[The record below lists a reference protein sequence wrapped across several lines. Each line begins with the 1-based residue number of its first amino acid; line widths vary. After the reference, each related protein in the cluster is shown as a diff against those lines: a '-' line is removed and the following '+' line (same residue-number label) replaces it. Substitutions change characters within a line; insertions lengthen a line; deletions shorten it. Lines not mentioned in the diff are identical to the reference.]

1 MSKPAAQESAW
12 PRRAVLR
19 ALTVPAIA
27 AAGGVPLWP
36 VGARAQT
43 TADTDP
49 ADIVPL
55 IFSHI
60 EDQRLLAHQWMR
72 ARKQMDVVPALIMGL
87 RFASF
92 EAPRF
97 LETLQ
102 ALTGES
108 IENDWFRWMEWLQV
122 HDEVKAY
129 KGFEELHATLHEQID
144 PNFRLFIYPGVAHEI
159 RIEEIVWGGV
169 RKDGIPALTNPPLI
183 TPAEATFMTD
193 DELVFG
199 VEING
204 DARAYPLRFMDWHEM
219 FNDVIG
225 GVPVSLAY
233 CTLCGSGIL
242 FDTEVEGRAAPF
254 VFGSSGFLYRSNKLM
269 YDQETNSLWN
279 QWTGRPVVGALTG
292 SGIELKVR
300 PVVITS
306 WGKWTARHPDTKT
319 LALETGFERDYTP
332 GAPYGT
338 YFNSAD
344 LMFPAVI
351 DDARLNKK
359 DYVFALRVSG
369 VQKAWPVEQFRGGA
383 VIHDSVGALDIV
395 LVGDAASRTV
405 RAYRGDGRQFAL
417 GPDAATL
424 SDTDGVQWTVTEDG
438 LVSSDGTAFTRL
450 PGHITYW
457 FAFRSYLPDAPVG
470 G

>member
-1 MSKPAAQESAW
+1 MTKPEAQDPRW
-12 PRRAVLR
+12 RRRAVLR
-19 ALTVPAIA
+19 ALTAPAIA
-27 AAGGVPLWP
+27 AVGGVPLWP
-36 VGARAQT
+36 LGARAQT
-43 TADTDP
+43 PAESIP

-55 IFSHI
+55 IFSPI

-102 ALTGES
+102 ALTGAA
-108 IENDWFRWMEWLQV
+108 IENDWFGWMEWLQV

-129 KGFEELHATLHEQID
+129 KGFEKLHASLHEQID

-159 RIEEIVWGGV
+159 RIGEIVWGGV
-169 RKDGIPALTNPPLI
+169 RKDGIPALTNPTLI
-183 TPAEATFMTD
+183 TAAEATFMTD

-242 FDTEVEGRAAPF
+242 FDTAVDGRAAPF

-269 YDQETNSLWN
+269 YDQETHSLWN
-279 QWTGRPVVGALTG
+279 QWTGRPVVGSLTG

-306 WGKWTARHPDTKT
+306 WGKWTARHPETKT
-319 LALETGFERDYTP
+319 LALETGFERDYAP
-332 GAPYGT
+332 GAAYAT
-338 YFNSAD
+338 YFNSAE

-383 VIHDSVGALDIV
+383 VVHDRVGALDVV

-405 RAYRGDGRQFAL
+405 RAYRGDGRQFELGTDNATL
-417 GPDAATL
+417 RGPDGT
-424 SDTDGVQWTVTEDG
+424 VWTVTEDA
-438 LVSSDGTAFTRL
+438 LVSPDGTALTRL